1 MATRRENLINENSS
15 SVKRRF
21 PSLLLNCGDV
31 ELHPGPNNSDQPLNG
46 SDKKKPRRVRYPC
59 VSCGKGVTARSK
71 AIDCD
76 GCKEWI
82 HARCAEISDAS
93 YLHLVAADTNFS
105 FTCDRCSFSE
115 LPFNLEEPTEERAN
129 VDGFRLPANS
139 APPEIPNEFK
149 QKGLVFLHLNV
160 RSLIPK
166 LPEVRRLLAET
177 NAAVLTLSETWL
189 DETVTDGEVNM
200 DGYSTIRRDRNRH
213 GGGVLLYVKDGIS
226 YNTRPDL
233 QEEGLE
239 AAWIELFLPKS
250 KGILVSSIYRPP
262 DDSSFLSKL
271 EISLGKVQPS
281 TEIYVLGDFNINYD
295 KRDLRCCKKYTDILD
310 FYNCKQII
318 SDHTRVSVNS
328 STTLDHI
335 VTNSLHKIGKS
346 GVLGHSFSDHFPIF
360 CIRTTPK
367 RAIFQP
373 VTKCIR
379 SFKNYS
385 KELVLENLRA
395 VDWSPVY
402 LSQNVDLSLE
412 SFIGLIMP
420 VIDKV
425 APERHVRIK
434 QKTEPWMNPSIL
446 ADIRR
451 RDHLLQHF
459 KRDKSKVELHQE
471 YCKIRNKIQRDV
483 KMAKRFFFQRK
494 VEQNRNDSK
503 RLWSQFKT
511 LGYDSKS
518 GSNDVVLEID
528 GEKCYESKKVAG
540 YFNSFYTNVAAE
552 LVKKLPRPFNI
563 FSPSL
568 PRFSDFYSS
577 RGIYENSFTL
587 SPVTRLFVHKQLGS
601 LKTDKSTGLDGI
613 FPRFLK
619 DGAELLSGP
628 VPHIVNFSI
637 SAEAVPAGF
646 KDARVKPLFKKG
658 SKLEPGNYR
667 PVSVL
672 NTLSK
677 ILERAVHDQLVRYLE
692 GKNVLY
698 KYQSGFRSKFSTD
711 TCLLNLTDYIK
722 GEMSKGNMVGMVL
735 IDLQKAFDVVNHDIL
750 LLKLKKMGVASV
762 DWFRSYLT
770 CRRQCV
776 NVNGTDSDFSEIQCG
791 VPQGSILG
799 PTLFLCYINDL
810 CSSLECRLS
819 LYADDSALIAAGK

>member
-1 MATRRENLINENSS
+1 M
-15 SVKRRF
+15 
-21 PSLLLNCGDV
+21 
-31 ELHPGPNNSDQPLNG
+31 
-46 SDKKKPRRVRYPC
+46 
-59 VSCGKGVTARSK
+59 
-71 AIDCD
+71 
-76 GCKEWI
+76 
-82 HARCAEISDAS
+82 
-93 YLHLVAADTNFS
+93 
-105 FTCDRCSFSE
+105 
-115 LPFNLEEPTEERAN
+115 
-129 VDGFRLPANS
+129 
-139 APPEIPNEFK
+139 
-149 QKGLVFLHLNV
+149 
-160 RSLIPK
+160 
-166 LPEVRRLLAET
+166 
-177 NAAVLTLSETWL
+177 
-189 DETVTDGEVNM
+189 
-200 DGYSTIRRDRNRH
+200 
-213 GGGVLLYVKDGIS
+213 
-226 YNTRPDL
+226 
-233 QEEGLE
+233 
-239 AAWIELFLPKS
+239 
-250 KGILVSSIYRPP
+250 
-262 DDSSFLSKL
+262 
-271 EISLGKVQPS
+271 
-281 TEIYVLGDFNINYD
+281 
-295 KRDLRCCKKYTDILD
+295 
-310 FYNCKQII
+310 
-318 SDHTRVSVNS
+318 
-328 STTLDHI
+328 
-335 VTNSLHKIGKS
+335 
-346 GVLGHSFSDHFPIF
+346 
-360 CIRTTPK
+360 
-367 RAIFQP
+367 
-373 VTKCIR
+373 
-379 SFKNYS
+379 
-385 KELVLENLRA
+385 
-395 VDWSPVY
+395 
-402 LSQNVDLSLE
+402 
-412 SFIGLIMP
+412 
-420 VIDKV
+420 
-425 APERHVRIK
+425 
-434 QKTEPWMNPSIL
+434 
-446 ADIRR
+446 
-451 RDHLLQHF
+451 
-459 KRDKSKVELHQE
+459 
-471 YCKIRNKIQRDV
+471 
-483 KMAKRFFFQRK
+483 
-494 VEQNRNDSK
+494 
-503 RLWSQFKT
+503 
-511 LGYDSKS
+511 
-518 GSNDVVLEID
+518 LEID

-628 VPHIVNFSI
+628 VTHIVNFSI

-819 LYADDSALIAAGK
+819 LYADDSALIAAGKCANQLASFLSDQLETCSKWLVDNRLSLHLGKTESIIFGTKKRLSKVGEFNVKCGETVVKRANSVKYLGVQLDENLSGKNHALSVVKKVAARISFLYRNASLLDFNSRKILCSALVQPYFECCCSSWYPSLTAEIKSKFDVLQRRMIRFIFDLKPRDHVDQFHLGKLAWLPFRDRVKFFRLCHVNKILNNLSPFYLSDEFRLISSVHDHNTRASLHNFFIPVSHSQGAMSSSFLYLAKRDWNELPNDIKSITRGECFKTRLKAYFLSL